1 MAGVISIALKAVD
14 QYSGVLTGLNQG
26 FELVNKALG
35 AIKGAADLAFSAIS
49 EGVNLAAKGGT
60 YAEMRRQFNNV
71 ATSFNADGQKI
82 LNGLD
87 RITVGMLSLPDATRL
102 AGKGITAGLSDKQI
116 ETAFTFVKRRTEL
129 TGESFNVMSEQI
141 FTALQSGRFST
152 LKQMGLVVESGAKI
166 EDVMKAMTAATKQY
180 GDAGYNAAD
189 NLTTLSNQQDKF
201 TTALGVAINETPLF
215 QKALQ
220 AITDTV
226 IRLVD
231 LFDPRPLS
239 VFFDTFAELFISLV
253 RSAAGIIPGL
263 DSVFKFVDELLSG
276 TAATTGEVVT
286 AIGNGLFSIVRTV
299 ANVGNTILQILDQ
312 LGIITFVEFT
322 ISAIIDVVRF
332 GTKIVTSLTALMVG
346 GIVDGLSEAARLIRE
361 TAIAFPTIA
370 GTLGTDLVGLAEF
383 EVAMNKAS
391 WLVKGLEDSANSA
404 TDSAADFFQNLN
416 ASAAL
421 AAKQGFDVDSIDQ
434 MQESFL
440 RRISEIDFSKSWGEA
455 LSPDGAGG
463 LDLQKGIMDS
473 LQQIEKPVAEAAQK
487 IGDKMGVSLAEATG
501 ESLYDNWD
509 KITKAMPANALLDPE
524 AFAKMGLGT
533 RYLYEKEMQKEEQRI
548 RNRMLFEFD
557 LRQAELDAAQER
569 AKREDP
575 IEKVNSFFQAANWP
589 AEMDAFMRVIFGW
602 LISIAGGERIPLA
615 ITTGI

>member
-49 EGVNLAAKGGT
+49 DGVALAAKGGN

-71 ATSFNADGQKI
+71 AMSFGVNGQAILDSLDKI
-82 LNGLD
+82 
-87 RITVGMLSLPDATRL
+87 TAGMLDLPTATRL
-102 AGKGITAGLSDKQI
+102 AGKGISAGLSDKQI
-116 ETAFTFVKRRTEL
+116 ETAFTFIKRRTEL
-129 TGESFNVMSEQI
+129 TGESFDTMAEQV
-141 FTALQSGRFST
+141 FTALQSGRYSV
-152 LKQMGLVVESGAKI
+152 LKQMGLVVESGAKVG
-166 EDVMKAMTAATKQY
+166 DVMNAITAATKNY

-189 NLTTLSNQQDKF
+189 NIATLSNQQDKF
-201 TTALGVAINETPLF
+201 STAIGVAINETPLF

-226 IRLVD
+226 TRLVT

-239 VFFDTFAELFISLV
+239 VFFDVFGQLFFDLV
-253 RSAAGIIPGL
+253 RSAASIIPGL
-263 DSVFKFVDELLSG
+263 DSVFSFIDDLLAG
-276 TAATTGEVVT
+276 TAAQSGELVK

-299 ANVGNTILQILDQ
+299 ANVGNTILQILDT
-312 LGIITFVEFT
+312 LGIITFVQY
-322 ISAIIDVVRF
+322 SVDAIINIVRYA
-332 GTKIVTSLTALMVG
+332 TKIVTTLTAVMVG
-346 GIVDGLSEAARLIRE
+346 NIVDGLSEAARLIRE

-383 EVAMNKAS
+383 EVAMNKAG
-391 WLVKGLEDSANSA
+391 WLVRGLEESANKA
-404 TDSAADFFQNLN
+404 TDSASDFFQNLN

-421 AAKQGFDVDSIDQ
+421 AAKNGFDVDSIDE

-440 RRISEIDFSKSWGEA
+440 KRISEIDFSKSWGDA
-455 LSPDGAGG
+455 LSPKGAGG
-463 LDLQKGIMDS
+463 LQMQAGVIDS
-473 LQQIEKPVAEAAQK
+473 LAKIEAPAAMAAEK
-487 IGDKMGVSLAEATG
+487 IGEKMGVSLAEATG
-501 ESLYDNWD
+501 ESLYNNWD
-509 KITKAMPANALLDPE
+509 KITQAIPENALLDPDKFKSLTSGQRE
-524 AFAKMGLGT
+524 LL
-533 RYLYEKEMQKEEQRI
+533 RREQEIQEKRI
-548 RNRMLFEFD
+548 RDRLIFEFN
-557 LRQAELDAAQER
+557 LRQSELDAASER
-569 AKREDP
+569 AKRDDP
-575 IEKVNSFFQAANWP
+575 IGRVQEFFATANWP